1 MKNIG
6 LLLLF
11 AGCLMMLFQGIN
23 FMATEKVI
31 DLGNIEITHTK
42 SHPFE
47 WSPVIGLAM
56 IFMGG
61 GLYLFGSKKMKR
73 A

>member
-6 LLLLF
+6 LLLLL

-42 SHPFE
+42 RSSFRM
-47 WSPVIGLAM
+47 VTGYR
-56 IFMGG
+56 FGDD
-61 GLYLFGSKKMKR
+61 LYGWGALYIWL
-73 A
+73 